1 MKLSNPIAKG
11 NTADI
16 YLHENKIIKVFK
28 DYLPETESRKE
39 ANKQELAYSR
49 GLPVPQV
56 LDVTKIDGK
65 QAIIMEYITGKT
77 LGELFLENKEQEDYY
92 LGLSV
97 DIQRKIHSYKTDKI
111 ESMYEKLQK
120 QIEQAPVLNITQK
133 INLISMLQTMN
144 VENALCHGDLHLF
157 NLIMVGER
165 ITIIDWVDASSG
177 DFRADVYRTYL
188 LYSQYSIDLA
198 NKYVKLYCEKS
209 GIERTELFRW
219 APIIAAARLSETVST
234 ENTKRLLDIIAS
246 SSKYFD
252 DGKDD

>member
-1 MKLSNPIAKG
+1 MNLSNPIAKG
-11 NTADI
+11 NTAEI
-16 YLHENKIIKVFK
+16 YLYENKIIKVYK
-28 DYLPETESRKE
+28 DYLPETEARKE
-39 ANKQELAYSR
+39 ADKQQVANLF

-120 QIEQAPVLNITQK
+120 QIEQAPVINITQK
-133 INLISMLQTMN
+133 TNLISMLLTMN
-144 VENALCHGDLHLF
+144 VENTLCHGDLHLF
-157 NLIMVGER
+157 NLIMGGEK
-165 ITIIDWVDASSG
+165 ITIIDWVDASAG

-198 NKYVKLYCEKS
+198 NKYVQLYCEES
-209 GIERTELFRW
+209 GIERIEIFQW
-219 APIIAAARLSETVST
+219 APIIAAARLSESVST

-246 SSKYFD
+246 SSKYYD
-252 DGKDD
+252 EWKG